1 MINVSSSTVLVAGQC
16 WFGDVRAAEKLL
28 ESINANHAILTDH
41 RKMARLLLRAK
52 ILPTGTEIDLD
63 AVAKKITSTLKDG
76 IQLSKYT
83 KEPLAFGLYFIS
95 AEFSLEDKDGQM
107 DSLEST
113 VKAIEG
119 VGEFEVLGASR
130 ASVDVK

>member
-1 MINVSSSTVLVAGQC
+1 MINVSNLTAPAVAQC
-16 WFGDVRAAEKLL
+16 WCGDVKVVERLL
-28 ESINANHAILTDH
+28 EPINANPAILMDH

-63 AVAKKITSTLKDG
+63 SVAKKIGTTLNDG
-76 IQLSKYT
+76 IKLSKYT

-107 DSLEST
+107 DSLENT

-119 VGEFEVLGASR
+119 VGEFEVLGTSR

>member
-1 MINVSSSTVLVAGQC
+1 MKV
-16 WFGDVRAAEKLL
+16 AEKLL
-28 ESINANHAILTDH
+28 EPTNANPAILMDH

-52 ILPTGTEIDLD
+52 ILPTGTEVDLD
-63 AVAKKITSTLKDG
+63 AVAKKIASTLKDG

-119 VGEFEVLGASR
+119 VGEFEVLGTSR

>member
-1 MINVSSSTVLVAGQC
+1 MINVSNSTVLAAAQC
-16 WFGDVRAAEKLL
+16 WFGDVRVVEKLP
-28 ESINANHAILTDH
+28 EPINANPATLMDH

-52 ILPTGTEIDLD
+52 ILPRDTETDLD
-63 AVAKKITSTLKDG
+63 TVAKKITSTLKDG

-83 KEPLAFGLYFIS
+83 KEPLAFGLYFIR

-107 DSLEST
+107 DSLENT
-113 VKAIEG
+113 VRAIEG